1 MCLCCLRVGK
11 MQDLTEEMN
20 LHDRT
25 FFSLEDVFWFSSLH
39 LAPAGDTFSFS
50 LTKEE
55 GTAFG
60 AHLRTKFED
69 PAARPVRYDARRTV
83 WHGDRSRL
91 DDTIAILWEFFPHN
105 FVRLGALPVQLY
117 RCGVCNS
124 EPSLRR
130 RRRRTLAGERA
141 FRRLHPEALDPPA
154 AL

>member
-1 MCLCCLRVGK
+1 MCLCCLRVGE

-60 AHLRTKFED
+60 AHLRAKFEA
-69 PAARPVRYDARRTV
+69 PAARPVRYDPRRTV

-91 DDTIAILWEFFPHN
+91 DDTIAILGVVSPQL
-105 FVRLGALPVQLY
+105 RAPRGAPGSAVPLRCVQL
-117 RCGVCNS
+117 RAKFAS
-124 EPSLRR
+124 APPS
-130 RRRRTLAGERA
+130 
-141 FRRLHPEALDPPA
+141 DVSW
-154 AL
+154 